1 MTRRRLGIVVSHPI
15 QYQAPLFRY
24 LATQTSIEPHVF
36 FLTDHGVDL
45 SYDPG
50 FGRPIQYDVPLLEGF
65 EHEFIRNWSPRPSP
79 STPMGTI
86 NPGLPMA
93 IRRASLDVL
102 LVHGWSNPSTWLA
115 CLSAATS
122 GMPYL
127 IRGEAQPDAPAMPK
141 AKVYVKHAL
150 VGPLVRHAGACLA
163 IGSRNR
169 AFYREYGV
177 ASDRIFDAPY
187 SVDTDRFSEAGD
199 RGRLQRT
206 ERLSG
211 LGLDPARPVVLFAA
225 KLQSWKRPLDIV
237 DALDQLDGGASL
249 VVIGD
254 GPLRAEVEARAAQR
268 PWMRTLGFVNQA
280 EIAEWYGIAD
290 LFVLPSDREPW
301 GLAVNEAM
309 AAGAIPIVSDAV
321 GCGDDLVTP
330 DVGWIFEVGNIKA
343 LAHALEAGCAVAG
356 SSERRSVSRERSHQ
370 WGLGATARGIDAA
383 VAANVGT

>member
-50 FGRPIQYDVPLLEGF
+50 FGRPVQYDVPLLEGF

-79 STPMGTI
+79 STPMGAI
-86 NPGLPMA
+86 NPGLPLA
-93 IRRASLDVL
+93 IRRASIDAL
-102 LVHGWSNPSTWLA
+102 LVHGWSNPSAWLA
-115 CLSAATS
+115 CLSAAAS
-122 GMPYL
+122 GTPYL

-141 AKVYVKHAL
+141 AKLYVKHAL
-150 VGPLVRHAGACLA
+150 VGPLVCHAGACLA